1 MAYKHTLE
9 AEFVNLFNEPQANRK
24 EDYEIKR
31 IVLLA
36 ALAIIQAVEQIKEER
51 GSGD

>member
-9 AEFVNLFNEPQANRK
+9 TDFINLINEPKADRK